1 MENKE
6 ENQIGKKPAQGGYKS
21 LPFFKQTE
29 IIYDF
34 TVEFTKKYRR

>member
-1 MENKE
+1 MDTTTT
-6 ENQIGKKPAQGGYKS
+6 GGYKS

-34 TVEFTKKYRR
+34 TVEFVKKIHRL